1 MTHHNTYGSLGNYPT
16 LAKSGRT
23 WGTVEFKTWRD
34 TRTSSLAR
42 ANVRHQACAKGKH
55 IESRENRTG
64 AGGDR

>member
-23 WGTVEFKTWRD
+23 WGTVKFKTWRD

-42 ANVRHQACAKGKH
+42 ANVRHQACAKGK
-55 IESRENRTG
+55 
-64 AGGDR
+64 